1 MLATLVR
8 AVLDPALRPLP
19 ATAAIRSRLEMAMLT
34 LPLDTHADLRQVAA
48 QAFRDRLAPL
58 LEAANR
64 WPEATEVLV
73 DGDEL
78 RIDIG
83 ERVVRLDR
91 ADLPRFSERDIR
103 AAVDAA
109 AVFAGVE
116 FGGTGTALPIL
127 SVKIPPDLRVSC
139 CVPPAAD
146 RLHLAVRFLRARELT
161 LEDYLRQ
168 QVITGEQLSHL
179 RELLAGRKNIIVSG
193 GTATGK
199 TTLLRALLREIAD
212 HDRLVILEDT
222 PELSLEGQNV
232 VELHTTLTVGLAT
245 LLRQALRMR
254 PDRLILGEVRGP
266 EALELVRAMNTGHDG
281 TLATLHSNGA
291 EEAIRRLHT
300 LVAEA
305 QPAFPFEA
313 IRAAVDYVVQ
323 LTGRG
328 RARRLAEIWQVSKA

>member
-1 MLATLVR
+1 M
-8 AVLDPALRPLP
+8 DPLP
-19 ATAAIRSRLEMAMLT
+19 SRPNAR
-34 LPLDTHADLRQVAA
+34 ADLREVAA
-48 QAFRDRLAPL
+48 RAFRDRLAPL
-58 LEAANR
+58 LEAAAR
-64 WPEATEVLV
+64 YPEATEILV

-78 RIDIG
+78 RIDTG
-83 ERVVRLDR
+83 ERMVRLEP
-91 ADLPRFSERDIR
+91 ADLPRFSECHVR

-116 FGGTGTALPIL
+116 FGSAGSARPIL
-127 SVKIPPDLRVSC
+127 SVKVPPDLRVSC
-139 CVPPAAD
+139 CVPPASD

-161 LEDYLRQ
+161 LDHYLRQ
-168 QVITGEQLSHL
+168 RAITEDQLRHL
-179 RELLAGRKNIIVSG
+179 RELLTSRKNIIVSG

-212 HDRLVILEDT
+212 DERLVILEDT
-222 PELSLEGQNV
+222 PELALSGQNV
-232 VELHTTLTVGLAT
+232 VELHTTLAVDLAT

-266 EALELVRAMNTGHDG
+266 EALELARAMNTGHDG

-300 LVAEA
+300 LTAEA

-313 IRAAVDYVVQ
+313 IRAAVDYIVQ

-328 RARRLAEIWQVSKA
+328 AARRVTEIWKVPKA